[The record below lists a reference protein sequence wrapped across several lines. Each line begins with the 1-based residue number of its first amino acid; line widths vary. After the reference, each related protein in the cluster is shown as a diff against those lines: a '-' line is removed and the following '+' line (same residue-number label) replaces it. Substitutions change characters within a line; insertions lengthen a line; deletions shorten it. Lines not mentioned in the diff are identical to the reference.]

1 MLFELLVMRY
11 KAVLAQPTPW
21 ITDTIGSN
29 LFFALHRAEVLLV
42 LELRIT
48 YPSSSRPLS
57 SMIRGSDKL
66 VNGGWRGSGSSL
78 PLLLAQS
85 RVVYE
90 LPSQSATEDDEQR
103 TSFNRVVAEHKVPQL
118 QGMN

>member
-1 MLFELLVMRY
+1 MRY
-11 KAVLAQPTPW
+11 ETVLAQPTPW
-21 ITDTIGSN
+21 ITDAIGSN

-57 SMIRGSDKL
+57 SMIRGSDEL

-78 PLLLAQS
+78 LLLLAQP

-90 LPSQSATEDDEQR
+90 LPSQSATEGDEQW
-103 TSFNRVVAEHKVPQL
+103 TSFNRVVAKQKVPQCKE
-118 QGMN
+118 